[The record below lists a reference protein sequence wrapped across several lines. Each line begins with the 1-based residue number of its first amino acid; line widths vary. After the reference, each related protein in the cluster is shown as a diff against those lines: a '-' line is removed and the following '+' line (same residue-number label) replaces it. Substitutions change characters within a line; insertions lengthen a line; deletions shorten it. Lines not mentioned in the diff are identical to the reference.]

1 MAKSE
6 AEADVTHVDL
16 VLQQWKKPVTIDK
29 IMFFSIVSQ
38 RTEISSNWSVN
49 RWDMI
54 LDIHFSWISTCIY
67 TFLSKTA
74 TKALDR
80 DLDFV

>member
-6 AEADVTHVDL
+6 AETDVTHVDL

-38 RTEISSNWSVN
+38 RTEISSNWSGEQAGYGIGFSFLMDV
-49 RWDMI
+49 I
-54 LDIHFSWISTCIY
+54 LY
-67 TFLSKTA
+67 TSSSKTA

-80 DLDFV
+80 DFGFV